1 MQKARAEAADI
12 HAEAQKKLSESE
24 KKVMEG
30 RIAQLQQQA
39 DKAAAHA
46 VEEQTAAVAAERE
59 AAAAAAQEADQR
71 MSMLVTR
78 NARNAGAVSTYKVGL
93 SFLMCFP
100 FFTVPLHWC
109 SPFLIVAP
117 LSTTH

>member
-46 VEEQTAAVAAERE
+46 VEEQTSAVAAERE
-59 AAAAAAQEADQR
+59 AAAAAVQEADQR
-71 MSMLVTR
+71 MSMLVT
-78 NARNAGAVSTYKVGL
+78 RNAGAVSTYKVGL
-93 SFLMCFP
+93 SFLICFP
-100 FFTVPLHWC
+100 FFTVPL
-109 SPFLIVAP
+109 F
-117 LSTTH
+117 